1 MNLRWI
7 YLFWRLD
14 AVERSSYG
22 CCVLRNLFLCTL
34 FVCCLWCVTYLRFG
48 RRFALANSFL
58 AFRIR
63 LEFGF
68 KSSGSVDWRCSFSYN
83 SFVLKLSSRSI
94 CPSVFAGLLCCW
106 LGFLLQIVRRSVGF
120 VASYLG
126 SMFVVVQAVSGS
138 VSKVLYLPDY
148 EDSVIGSLRC
158 FLRVLGGGGLVVV
171 WPRAFPLSRCHWYF
185 IGQISCFCKTYASSE
200 ED

>member
-1 MNLRWI
+1 MSIRNGVGGF
-7 YLFWRLD
+7 LFQSSRLSF
-14 AVERSSYG
+14 ARPPSMLCYRLV
-22 CCVLRNLFLCTL
+22 CV
-34 FVCCLWCVTYLRFG
+34 
-48 RRFALANSFL
+48 
-58 AFRIR
+58 
-63 LEFGF
+63 
-68 KSSGSVDWRCSFSYN
+68 SGQSFSYN

-171 WPRAFPLSRCHWYF
+171 WPRAFPLSRCH
-185 IGQISCFCKTYASSE
+185 
-200 ED
+200 